1 MLKKTKEFDI
11 KVEEKTYKVTIIYKM
26 NKYIHYRFKNGQFY
40 ITSSRFASD
49 ETILNGLYK
58 YAEKLIDSSH
68 EQDFIG
74 DDFIMLLGYRI
85 NISDSGEI
93 NFSDGSKI
101 VYKSRD
107 DLKKKLRKYFLGLC
121 QRRVAHYTKIMDLP
135 LYTTRVRDMN
145 TRHGS
150 NSLTSRTV
158 WFSTNLMHFSLEIID
173 SVVIHELA
181 HIRVF
186 NHSKK
191 FYDLVYKYCHN
202 YDELHTKLR
211 KGIFK

>member
-1 MLKKTKEFDI
+1 MRTSTKEFEVLFNNKNY
-11 KVEEKTYKVTIIYKM
+11 KVIVTYKRCRNITF
-26 NKYIHYRFKNGQFY
+26 RFKKGGFSITAPFLTSDKSILDGLEKYGQ
-40 ITSSRFASD
+40 
-49 ETILNGLYK
+49 
-58 YAEKLIDSSH
+58 KLIDHSH
-68 EQDFIG
+68 VETFEG
-74 DDFIMLLGYRI
+74 EDFIMLLGYRI
-85 NISDSGEI
+85 DIQDSGDI

-101 VYKSRD
+101 TYKNRD
-107 DLKKKLRKYFLGLC
+107 NLHKKLKTYFLGLC
-121 QRRVAHYTKIMDLP
+121 ERRVAHYTKIMDVP
-135 LYTTRVRDMN
+135 LYTTRVREMD

-158 WFSTNLMHFSLEIID
+158 WFNTKLMHYSLEIID

-191 FYDLVYKYCHN
+191 FYDLVYKYCPN

-211 KGIFK
+211 KGIFR